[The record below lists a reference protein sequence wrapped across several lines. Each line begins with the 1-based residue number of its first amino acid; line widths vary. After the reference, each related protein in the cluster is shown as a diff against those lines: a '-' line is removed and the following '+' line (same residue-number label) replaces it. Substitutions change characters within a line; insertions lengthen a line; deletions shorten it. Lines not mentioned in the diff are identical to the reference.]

1 MRSIEHVQITL
12 WNSTVTHVVS
22 NVVVRT
28 RFPTLTSDAGCAALP
43 LKIACFIWLLRVLN
57 AVGVV
62 LKCCQLEG
70 MALTRR
76 EGRKVLQPIV
86 EDDVEERVAR
96 LESDVAHIRSDIGV
110 MKTDIRELRQS
121 VDGVKDAVAGVRIEI
136 KDSSVHLER
145 KILQS
150 QIWGLFVAAAIL
162 GVLARGF
169 HWI

>member
-1 MRSIEHVQITL
+1 M
-12 WNSTVTHVVS
+12 
-22 NVVVRT
+22 
-28 RFPTLTSDAGCAALP
+28 P
-43 LKIACFIWLLRVLN
+43 LKIACFIWFLRVLN

-70 MALTRR
+70 MALTCR
-76 EGRKVLQPIV
+76 EARKVLQPIE

-96 LESDVAHIRSDIGV
+96 LESDVAHIRSDIGE
-110 MKTDIRELRQS
+110 MKTDIRELRKG

-136 KDSSVHLER
+136 KDSSAHLER